1 MAEEKTIPENKVG
14 EGLNRDDMT
23 TLRYVLQ
30 HVRGSSPSSY
40 SPFAY
45 EEVSEKP

>member
-14 EGLNRDDMT
+14 EGLNRDDVK

-30 HVRGSSPSSY
+30 HVRGSSPSSMTFF
-40 SPFAY
+40 SPIEA
-45 EEVSEKP
+45 EEL